1 MIKAV
6 FFDIDGTLVSFN
18 THQIPDS
25 TKQAL
30 TRMRERGVKVFI
42 ASGRPPVQMKFLK
55 DLVDFEF
62 DGYVVMNGQYCYD
75 AGGVYHAQ
83 SIPNASLRL
92 LLPYLEE
99 TGLSCSFVELDY
111 VYINR
116 VTQAVIDLY
125 DMLGG
130 TARMEP
136 TGDPARSLT
145 HTTYQLSA
153 FLPQEQEAALLEHL
167 PGCKA
172 ARWNPYF
179 TDIIPADGGKP
190 VGLQKTLERFGIR
203 REESMAFGDGGN
215 DIDMLRYAGVGVA
228 MGNAT
233 SEDVKQAADYVT
245 STVDEDGVRRAL
257 EYYGVI

>member
-6 FFDIDGTLVSFN
+6 FFDIDGTLVSFH
-18 THQIPDS
+18 THRIPDS
-25 TKQAL
+25 AKQAL
-30 TRMRERGVKVFI
+30 CRMRERGVKVFI

-75 AGGVYHAQ
+75 AQGAYHREH
-83 SIPNASLRL
+83 IPTDSLHM

-116 VTQAVIDLY
+116 ITQPVVDLY
-125 DMLGG
+125 EMLGG

-136 TGDPARSLT
+136 TDDPARSLT

-153 FLPQEQEAALLEHL
+153 FLPREQEA
-167 PGCKA
+167 G
-172 ARWNPYF
+172 R
-179 TDIIPADGGKP
+179 
-190 VGLQKTLERFGIR
+190 
-203 REESMAFGDGGN
+203 
-215 DIDMLRYAGVGVA
+215 
-228 MGNAT
+228 
-233 SEDVKQAADYVT
+233 
-245 STVDEDGVRRAL
+245 
-257 EYYGVI
+257 

>member
-6 FFDIDGTLVSFN
+6 FFDIDGTLISFH
-18 THQIPDS
+18 THRIPEA

-30 TRMRERGVKVFI
+30 NRMRERGVKVFI

-75 AGGVYHAQ
+75 AQGVYHREA
-83 SIPNASLRL
+83 IPTRSLQA

-116 VTQAVIDLY
+116 ITQPVVDLY
-125 DMLGG
+125 EMLGG

-136 TGDPARSLT
+136 TDDPARSLT

-153 FLPQEQEAALLEHL
+153 FLPREQEAALLEHL

-179 TDIIPADGGKP
+179 TDLIPANGGKP
-190 VGLQKTLERFGIR
+190 VGLQKTLERYGIR
-203 REESMAFGDGGN
+203 QEESMAFGDGGN
-215 DIDMLRYAGVGVA
+215 DIDMLRYAGIGVA

-233 SEDVKQAADYVT
+233 DDVKQAADYVT
-245 STVDEDGVRRAL
+245 SDVDAEGVARAL
-257 EYYGVI
+257 EHFGVI

>member
-6 FFDIDGTLVSFN
+6 FFDIDGTLVSFK
-18 THQIPDS
+18 THRIPDS

-75 AGGVYHAQ
+75 AKGVYHQEA
-83 SIPNASLRL
+83 IPTASLQT

-116 VTQAVIDLY
+116 ITQPVVDLY
-125 DMLGG
+125 EMLGG

-136 TGDPARSLT
+136 TGDPSRSLT

-153 FLPQEQEAALLEHL
+153 FLPKEEEDALLAHL

-190 VGLQKTLERFGIR
+190 VGLQKTLERYGIR

-233 SEDVKQAADYVT
+233 EDVKPAADYVT
-245 STVDEDGVRRAL
+245 TEVDEDGVLRAL
-257 EYYGVI
+257 EHYGVI